1 MSDVIRVLGIS
12 AHGFHGV
19 FAQERAVGQQF
30 VVDVELSLD
39 LAPAGK
45 ADDLSLTL
53 DYSAVARLVVEQIQ
67 GEPVALIETL
77 AERIAQ
83 SILEYELVQ
92 SVLVTV
98 HKPQAPLG
106 VDFTDVQVQIRRGK

>member
-1 MSDVIRVLGIS
+1 MSDVIRVLGLS

-45 ADDLSLTL
+45 SDDLSLTL

-83 SILEYELVQ
+83 SILEYELVK